1 MTVEEVEDYTD
12 HYNIKMTKS
21 MRISAKSI
29 KQLVKLGLNHHVMGK
44 TFQ

>member
-29 KQLVKLGLNHHVMGK
+29 KQLVKLGLNHHVLDK